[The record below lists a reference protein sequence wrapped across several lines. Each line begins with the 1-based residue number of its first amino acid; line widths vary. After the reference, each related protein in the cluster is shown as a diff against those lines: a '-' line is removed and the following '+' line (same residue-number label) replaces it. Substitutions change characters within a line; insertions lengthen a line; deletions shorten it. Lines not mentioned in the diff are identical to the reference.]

1 MDELEALIILT
12 SIPSLGSIKVRLL
25 VQHFGSAAQALQSPL
40 SAIADLPGFGPKI
53 LQAWQQTLKEGTWK
67 LSLELAEKLHAHLVP
82 YTSPH
87 YPRRLLELIDH
98 PPLLYL
104 KGELNRSDDRS
115 LAIIGTRQATIY
127 GLEMAKQM
135 SRELAQ
141 AGFTI
146 VSGLARGIDTAAH
159 QGALEGKGRTLA
171 VLGSGLAHLYPKEN
185 ERLAEAIAEQ
195 GALISEFPMQTPPD
209 RTHFPQRNRL
219 VSGMTLGTLLI
230 EAPLQSGAMLTV
242 ERALSQGRQVW
253 ALPGR
258 ADQDNFRS
266 NHLLI
271 KEHKAAL
278 VENSSDIVQ
287 CFDTLFAAAPSNA
300 KNPPTVVLEQ
310 EEAFLLKQ
318 LPVEEVSIE
327 EIVRR
332 TQLPIN
338 QINGVLMSLVL
349 KKIIKE
355 FPGKIYKKIQ

>member
-25 VQHFGSAAQALQSPL
+25 VQHFGSAKQALQVPL
-40 SAIADLPGFGPKI
+40 SEIANLPGFGPKT
-53 LQAWQQTLKEGTWK
+53 LQAWEQTLKENAWK
-67 LSLELAEKLHAHLVP
+67 LNLELAEKLHANLVP
-82 YTSPH
+82 YSSPL
-87 YPRRLLELIDH
+87 YPKRLLELADH

-104 KGELNRSDDRS
+104 KGDLHHSDARS
-115 LAIIGTRQATIY
+115 LAVIGTRQATIY
-127 GLEMAKQM
+127 GLEMARQM

-146 VSGLARGIDTAAH
+146 VSGLARGVDTAAH

-171 VLGSGLAHLYPKEN
+171 ILGSGIAHLYPKEN
-185 ERLAEAIAEQ
+185 EQLAEAIARQ
-195 GALISEFPMQTPPD
+195 GAIISEFPMQTPPD
-209 RTHFPQRNRL
+209 RAHFPRRNRL

-242 ERALSQGRQVW
+242 ENALNQGRHVW

-258 ADQDNFRS
+258 ADQDNFKG
-266 NHLLI
+266 NHRLI

-278 VENSSDIVQ
+278 VENSTDIVQ
-287 CFDTLFAAAPSNA
+287 CFDTLFATAKRND
-300 KNPPTVVLEQ
+300 KNPPIVLLEQ
-310 EEAFLLKQ
+310 EEILLLKQ
-318 LPVEEVSIE
+318 LPTEEVSIE
-327 EIVRR
+327 DIVKR

-355 FPGKIYKKIQ
+355 FPGKIYKKI